1 MLEVL
6 DLNAWEG
13 ISELAPRRQ
22 LDKQEHAGA
31 FQQQPTAVDHVLALA
46 HRLPRGTVD
55 RVPKAFDRRM
65 GGAPLKFEL
74 LHLGVAKAVR
84 LEFPPSIQAALVA
97 EGQIADFADF
107 ALRRVGG
114 EGPVRDAEDLAGR
127 DAVSFIARILGRI
140 EATVGIELPLL
151 VADPSKDPGFDA

>member
-65 GGAPLKFEL
+65 GGAPFEFEL

-84 LEFPPSIQAALVA
+84 LEFPPSIQAALVT
-97 EGQIADFADF
+97 ESQIAHFADF

-114 EGPVRDAEDLAGR
+114 VGPITAAESLSR
-127 DAVSFIARILGRI
+127 RYAVELHTRILG
-140 EATVGIELPLL
+140 
-151 VADPSKDPGFDA
+151 D